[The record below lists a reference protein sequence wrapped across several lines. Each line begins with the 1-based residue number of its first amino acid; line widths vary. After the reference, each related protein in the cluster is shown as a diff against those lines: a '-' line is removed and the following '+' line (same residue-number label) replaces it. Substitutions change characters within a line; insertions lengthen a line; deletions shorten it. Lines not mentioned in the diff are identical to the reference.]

1 MGEGDAKEELV
12 GHSPEGNRFRFEHG
26 SESKSKRDNVKKWE
40 KVMRR
45 KGWLGGL
52 QRAIKVTVPLEY
64 INGLT
69 RYPEVSLFSQNG
81 RLPHDF
87 SPEFLAEKI
96 KECKVKERQT
106 ALKSACWFRSR
117 KLMARKAAN
126 KIWNESTNSIDG
138 EKMDL

>member
-1 MGEGDAKEELV
+1 MTVKVGEGDAKEELV

-26 SESKSKRDNVKKWE
+26 SESENKKGTMKTKQCE

-69 RYPEVSLFSQNG
+69 
-81 RLPHDF
+81 
-87 SPEFLAEKI
+87 
-96 KECKVKERQT
+96 
-106 ALKSACWFRSR
+106 
-117 KLMARKAAN
+117 
-126 KIWNESTNSIDG
+126 
-138 EKMDL
+138 